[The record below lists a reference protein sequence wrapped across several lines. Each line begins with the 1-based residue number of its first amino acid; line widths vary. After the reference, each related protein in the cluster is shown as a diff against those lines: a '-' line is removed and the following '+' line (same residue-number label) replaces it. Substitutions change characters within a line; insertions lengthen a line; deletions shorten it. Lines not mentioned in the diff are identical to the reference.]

1 MTGYFGVDTSTMMGQ
16 GKDLLDW
23 TFGIIRDPYDMLLE
37 SVYRRVTTRQGI
49 VSPPT
54 GVFWDENTMDLRD
67 YLNASLSSFELA
79 ALKSR
84 IEALFDAELRYA
96 VEASVSFGQN
106 KLTVVLDVTPSDS
119 DVAIRMV
126 LTADSNQVSYERVS

>member
-16 GKDLLDW
+16 GKNLLDW
-23 TFGIIRDPYDMLLE
+23 TFGIMRDPYDMLLE

-67 YLNASLSSFELA
+67 HLNASLSSYELA

-96 VEASVSFGQN
+96 VEATVSFGQN

-119 DVAIRMV
+119 DIAIRMV
-126 LTADSNQVSYERVS
+126 LTADSNQVTYERVS